1 MAANACMAEPSQK
14 QNSGYRGTMNRL
26 KALVIFTLCLFTLL
40 TCGIEE
46 FYYLP
51 QVPESSI
58 VRILNNEATIDTSN
72 VINPADYHFATGFII
87 YYKIYISSANDQTP
101 QGIIDINS
109 EISKDYSALGSYT
122 DPSNAST
129 IPSLTTFSGRGFYEL
144 ELDGV
149 NIGDTVLT
157 RSGGFFKLFFPPSTG
172 INPYLDQDTITI
184 QNGNEHD
191 LFRSNGSGA
200 FNPKPSRYFL
210 YSSDLSNP
218 ANANSTTNADVS
230 ISGQNAAAEYAHAL
244 MYIVAVG
251 RDPNSFKRI
260 YGKPTFIN
268 IFQLTPKD

>member
-1 MAANACMAEPSQK
+1 
-14 QNSGYRGTMNRL
+14 MNRL

-58 VRILNNEATIDTSN
+58 VRTLNNAATVDTSN

-87 YYKIYISSANDQTP
+87 YYKIYISSANAQTP

-109 EISKDYSALGSYT
+109 EISKDYSALDSYT

-149 NIGDTVLT
+149 NIRDTVLT
-157 RSGGFFKLFFPPSTG
+157 RSGGFFRLFFPPAPG
-172 INPYLDQDTITI
+172 IKPTI
-184 QNGNEHD
+184 QDGSEYS

-200 FNPKPSRYFL
+200 FKPEPDRYFF
-210 YSSDLSNP
+210 YSSGLSNP

-230 ISGQNAAAEYAHAL
+230 ILGQNAAAECAHAL

-268 IFQLTPKD
+268 IFQLTPLTS